1 MQLKGKFSQIKWS
14 NLFKFSLI
22 LISIFVI
29 ALLCPRQRVF
39 DFQFA
44 QDQYWQYDDLIA
56 QQDIPLLK
64 FEEEL
69 QEERQAIKDRF
80 LPYFLFDKSVKD
92 SLITIF
98 KSEFDL
104 RLNELGEGAP
114 FKDLLRNPKA
124 YESYS
129 IELLDRIYNTG
140 IIEDSI
146 QEDHTVFNLVKDI
159 TSSQRLAKEFY
170 DAEQYKELI
179 RDTLKYSGLEDSEF
193 LLPLIPLFIQANVRY
208 SDALTQQYLQAEL
221 SEVLEANGVIK
232 QGTPIVNSGDYIG
245 PSSYR
250 KLYSFKQYQEDISSD
265 SMSYWM
271 VFSGYFLLLL
281 LLMTIFWLYLLNTMP
296 EILKELRHLL
306 FMLLLIVGYSY
317 LTFAVESIDGLSAY
331 LIPFAIVPMVVR
343 IFYSDRLALFVHLII
358 VIVASL
364 ISKEGYQF
372 TIIQLMVGISAI
384 LSKPNA
390 RNWNAFFKSILWIFI
405 SYIFAFFGTS
415 LLQGMVF
422 DAVYFQF
429 LIWLALNALLCLLA
443 FPLIPLLERLFG
455 FTSDFTLVELS
466 DLNHPLLKDMAE
478 HASGTLQHSLQVS
491 NLAEA
496 AAERIKAN
504 GLLVKVGAL
513 FHDIGKLEEPLMFI
527 ENQKSDNPHDKL
539 SSIDSAKVIISH
551 VSNGVEL
558 ALKHKLPKPLIE
570 FIRTHHG
577 TTRTEYFYKTAVQ
590 QSKDG
595 KVEESDFVYPGPLP
609 YTKEQSI
616 LMLAD
621 SLEAASKSL
630 KSPTAEDID
639 TLVDKIVDSKIAG
652 GQLNESPLSFEELDL
667 CKTVFKLRL
676 KSMNHV
682 RIEYP
687 E

>member
-1 MQLKGKFSQIKWS
+1 MEIRGKFNQINWS
-14 NLFKFSLI
+14 NLIKISLI

-29 ALLCPRQRVF
+29 AVLCPRQRVF

-64 FEEEL
+64 FDEEL
-69 QEERQAIKDRF
+69 QEERQTIIDRF
-80 LPYFLFDKSVKD
+80 LPYFLFDNSVKE
-92 SLITIF
+92 SSIAAF
-98 KSEFDL
+98 KKEFQF
-104 RLNELGEGAP
+104 RLDQLGPDAP
-114 FKDLLRNPKA
+114 FSHLKA
-124 YESYS
+124 NAKQYESYS
-129 IELLDRIYNTG
+129 IELLDRIYNAG
-140 IIEDSI
+140 IIEDTI
-146 QEDHTVFNLVKDI
+146 DEDHIVFNLVKDI
-159 TSSQRLAKEFY
+159 SATQKLSKDFY
-170 DAEQYKELI
+170 DATSYRVLV
-179 RDTLKYSGLEDSEF
+179 RDTLKYSGLPDSEF
-193 LLPLIPLFIQANVRY
+193 LLPLIPEYIESNVFF
-208 SDALTQQYLQAEL
+208 SDSLTQLYLDAEL
-221 SEVLEANGVIK
+221 ADVLVANGVIK
-232 QGTPIVNSGDYIG
+232 QGAPIVNAGDYIG

-250 KLYSFKQYQEDISSD
+250 KLYSFKQYQENIAAD
-265 SMSYWM
+265 SMSYWL
-271 VFSGYFLLLL
+271 VFSGYFLLLT
-281 LLMTIFWLYLLNTMP
+281 LLMTIFWLYLRNTMP

-306 FMLLLIVGYSY
+306 FMLLLMVGYSY

-372 TIIQLMVGISAI
+372 TIIQLVVGISAI

-390 RNWNAFFKSILWIFI
+390 RNWNAFFKSIVWIFV
-405 SYIFAFFGTS
+405 SYTLAFFGTS
-415 LLQGMVF
+415 LLQGVVF
-422 DAVYFQF
+422 DSAYFQF

-466 DLNHPLLKDMAE
+466 DLNHPLLKEMAE

-496 AAERIKAN
+496 AAERINAN
-504 GLLVKVGAL
+504 GLLVKVAAL
-513 FHDIGKLEEPLMFI
+513 FHDIGKLDDPLMFI
-527 ENQKSDNPHDKL
+527 ENQKSENPHDKL
-539 SSIDSAKVIISH
+539 SPSASAKVIIGH
-551 VSNGVEL
+551 VTNGVAL
-558 ALKHKLPKPLIE
+558 ALKHKLPKPLVE

-577 TTRTEYFYKTAVQ
+577 TTRTEYFYKMALQ
-590 QSKDG
+590 QSTDN
-595 KVEESDFVYPGPLP
+595 KVDESVFVYPGPLP

-630 KSPTAEDID
+630 KSPTSDDID
-639 TLVDKIVDSKIAG
+639 NLVDKIVDAKVAN
-652 GQLNESPLSFEELDL
+652 GQLNDSPLSFKELDQ
-667 CKTVFKLRL
+667 CKKVFKMRL

>member
-69 QEERQAIKDRF
+69 QEERQAIKDSF

-92 SLITIF
+92 SLITVF
-98 KSEFDL
+98 KSEFEL
-104 RLNELGEGAP
+104 RLNELGVGAP
-114 FKDLLRNPKA
+114 FKDLLSNPKA

-146 QEDHTVFNLVKDI
+146 EEDHTVFNLVKDI
-159 TSSQRLAKEFY
+159 TSSQRIAKEFY
-170 DAEQYKELI
+170 NAEQYKKLI

-422 DAVYFQF
+422 DSVYFQF

-513 FHDIGKLEEPLMFI
+513 FHDIGKLQEPLMFI
-527 ENQKSDNPHDKL
+527 ENQKSENPHDKL

-551 VSNGVEL
+551 VSNGVEF

-577 TTRTEYFYKTAVQ
+577 TTRTEYFYKTALQ
-590 QSKDG
+590 QAKDG

-630 KSPTAEDID
+630 NSPTAEDID

-652 GQLNESPLSFEELDL
+652 GQLNESPLSFHELDL

>member
-104 RLNELGEGAP
+104 RLNELGEGTP

-146 QEDHTVFNLVKDI
+146 QDDQTVFNLVKDI

-504 GLLVKVGAL
+504 SLLVKVGAL

-577 TTRTEYFYKTAVQ
+577 TTRTEYFYKTAIQ

-595 KVEESDFVYPGPLP
+595 KVAESDFVYPGPLP

-630 KSPTAEDID
+630 KSPTSEDID

-652 GQLNESPLSFEELDL
+652 GQLNESPLSFQELDL

>member
-146 QEDHTVFNLVKDI
+146 QDDHTVFNLVKDI

-504 GLLVKVGAL
+504 SLLVKVGAL

-577 TTRTEYFYKTAVQ
+577 TTRTEYFYKTAIQ

-630 KSPTAEDID
+630 KSPTAKDID

-652 GQLNESPLSFEELDL
+652 GQLNESPLSFQELDL

>member
-14 NLFKFSLI
+14 DLFKFSLI
-22 LISIFVI
+22 LISIFII

-69 QEERQAIKDRF
+69 QEERQAIKERF

-98 KSEFDL
+98 KSEFEL
-104 RLNELGEGAP
+104 RLTELGDGAP

-146 QEDHTVFNLVKDI
+146 REDHTVFNLVKDI

-170 DAEQYKELI
+170 DIEQYKELI

-193 LLPLIPLFIQANVRY
+193 LLPLIPMFIKANVRY
-208 SDALTQQYLQAEL
+208 SDDLTQQYLQAEL

-443 FPLIPLLERLFG
+443 FPLIPLLERIFG

-527 ENQKSDNPHDKL
+527 ENQKSENPHDKL
-539 SSIDSAKVIISH
+539 SSIESAKVIISH
-551 VSNGVEL
+551 VTNGVEL
-558 ALKHKLPKPLIE
+558 ALKHKLPSPLIE

-577 TTRTEYFYKTAVQ
+577 TTRTEYFYKTALQ

-595 KVEESDFVYPGPLP
+595 EVEESDFIYPGPLP

-630 KSPTAEDID
+630 KSPTAADID

-652 GQLNESPLSFEELDL
+652 GQLNESPLSFQELDL

-676 KSMNHV
+676 KSINHV
-682 RIEYP
+682 RLKYP

>member
-14 NLFKFSLI
+14 DLFKFSLI
-22 LISIFVI
+22 LISIFII

-69 QEERQAIKDRF
+69 QEERQAIKERF

-98 KSEFDL
+98 KSEFEL
-104 RLNELGEGAP
+104 RLTELGDGAP

-146 QEDHTVFNLVKDI
+146 REDHTVFNLVKDI

-170 DAEQYKELI
+170 DIEQYKELI

-193 LLPLIPLFIQANVRY
+193 LLPLLPMFIKANVRY
-208 SDALTQQYLQAEL
+208 SDDLTQQYLQAEL

-443 FPLIPLLERLFG
+443 FPLIPLLERIFG

-527 ENQKSDNPHDKL
+527 ENQKSENPHDKL
-539 SSIDSAKVIISH
+539 SSIESAKVIISH
-551 VSNGVEL
+551 VTNGVEL
-558 ALKHKLPKPLIE
+558 ALKHKLPSPLIE

-577 TTRTEYFYKTAVQ
+577 TTRTEYFYKTALQ

-595 KVEESDFVYPGPLP
+595 EVEESDFIYPGPLP

-630 KSPTAEDID
+630 KSPTAADID

-652 GQLNESPLSFEELDL
+652 GQLNESPLSFQELDL

-676 KSMNHV
+676 KSINHV
-682 RIEYP
+682 RLKYP

>member
-69 QEERQAIKDRF
+69 QEERQSIKDRF

-250 KLYSFKQYQEDISSD
+250 KLYSFKKYQEDISSD

-504 GLLVKVGAL
+504 SLLVKVGAL

-652 GQLNESPLSFEELDL
+652 GQLNESPLSFQELDL

>member
-1 MQLKGKFSQIKWS
+1 MQLKEKFSQIKWS
-14 NLFKFSLI
+14 NLFKISLI

-69 QEERQAIKDRF
+69 EEERQAIKDRF

-92 SLITIF
+92 SLITVF
-98 KSEFDL
+98 KSEFEL
-104 RLNELGEGAP
+104 RLNELGDDSP
-114 FKDLLRNPKA
+114 FGDILRNPKA

-146 QEDHTVFNLVKDI
+146 QEDHLVFNLVKDI

-170 DAEQYKELI
+170 DAEKYKELI

-208 SDALTQQYLQAEL
+208 SDALTKQYLQAEL

-232 QGTPIVNSGDYIG
+232 QGAPIVNSGDYIG

-296 EILKELRHLL
+296 EILEELRHLL

-504 GLLVKVGAL
+504 SLLVKVGAL
-513 FHDIGKLEEPLMFI
+513 FHDIGKIEEPLMFI
-527 ENQKSDNPHDKL
+527 ENQKSENPHDKL
-539 SSIDSAKVIISH
+539 SPIDSAKVIISH

-558 ALKHKLPKPLIE
+558 AVKHKLPRPLIE

-577 TTRTEYFYKTAVQ
+577 TTRTEYFYKIALQ

-595 KVEESDFVYPGPLP
+595 KVQESDFVYPGPLP

-639 TLVDKIVDSKIAG
+639 SLVDKIVDSKIAG
-652 GQLNESPLSFEELDL
+652 GQLNESPLSFQELEL

>member
-504 GLLVKVGAL
+504 SLLVKVGAL

-577 TTRTEYFYKTAVQ
+577 TTRTEYFYKTAIQ

>member
-1 MQLKGKFSQIKWS
+1 MEIRGKFNQINWS
-14 NLFKFSLI
+14 NLIKISLI

-29 ALLCPRQRVF
+29 AVLCPRQRVF

-64 FEEEL
+64 FDEEL
-69 QEERQAIKDRF
+69 QEERQTIIDRF
-80 LPYFLFDKSVKD
+80 LPYFLFDNSVKE
-92 SLITIF
+92 SSIAAF
-98 KSEFDL
+98 KKEFQF
-104 RLNELGEGAP
+104 RLDQLGPDAP
-114 FKDLLRNPKA
+114 FSHLKA
-124 YESYS
+124 NAKQYESYS
-129 IELLDRIYNTG
+129 IELLDRIYNAG
-140 IIEDSI
+140 IIEDTI
-146 QEDHTVFNLVKDI
+146 DEDHIVFNLVKDI
-159 TSSQRLAKEFY
+159 SATQKLSKDFY
-170 DAEQYKELI
+170 DATSYRVLV
-179 RDTLKYSGLEDSEF
+179 RDTLKYSGLSDSEF
-193 LLPLIPLFIQANVRY
+193 LLPLIPEYIESNVFF
-208 SDALTQQYLQAEL
+208 SDSLTQLYLDAEL
-221 SEVLEANGVIK
+221 ADVLVANGVIK
-232 QGTPIVNSGDYIG
+232 QGAPIVNAGDYIG

-250 KLYSFKQYQEDISSD
+250 KLYSFKQYQENIAAD
-265 SMSYWM
+265 SMSYWL
-271 VFSGYFLLLL
+271 VFSGYFLLLT
-281 LLMTIFWLYLLNTMP
+281 LLMTIFWLYLRNTMP

-306 FMLLLIVGYSY
+306 FMLLLMVGYSY

-372 TIIQLMVGISAI
+372 TIIQLVVGISAI

-390 RNWNAFFKSILWIFI
+390 RNWNAFFKSIVWIFV
-405 SYIFAFFGTS
+405 SYTLAFFGTS
-415 LLQGMVF
+415 LLQGVVF
-422 DAVYFQF
+422 DSAYFQF

-466 DLNHPLLKDMAE
+466 DLNHPLLKEMAE

-496 AAERIKAN
+496 AAERINAN
-504 GLLVKVGAL
+504 GLLVKVAAL
-513 FHDIGKLEEPLMFI
+513 FHDIGKLDDPLMFI
-527 ENQKSDNPHDKL
+527 ENQKSENPHDKL
-539 SSIDSAKVIISH
+539 SPSASAKVIIGH
-551 VSNGVEL
+551 VTNGVAL
-558 ALKHKLPKPLIE
+558 ALKHKLPKPLVE

-577 TTRTEYFYKTAVQ
+577 TTRTEYFYKMALQ
-590 QSKDG
+590 QSTDN
-595 KVEESDFVYPGPLP
+595 KVDESVFVYPGPLP

-630 KSPTAEDID
+630 KSPTSDDID
-639 TLVDKIVDSKIAG
+639 NLVDKIVDAKVAN
-652 GQLNESPLSFEELDL
+652 GQLNDSPLSFKELDQ
-667 CKTVFKLRL
+667 CKKVFKMRL

>member
-652 GQLNESPLSFEELDL
+652 GQLNESPLSFQELDL

>member
-69 QEERQAIKDRF
+69 TEERLAIEERF
-80 LPYFLFDKSVKD
+80 LPYFLFDRTVKD
-92 SLITIF
+92 SLISAF
-98 KSEFDL
+98 KGEFQL
-104 RLNELGEGAP
+104 RLNELNTEAP
-114 FKDLLRNPKA
+114 FKDLLVNPKA

-129 IELLDRIYNTG
+129 IELLDRIYNSG

-146 QEDHTVFNLVKDI
+146 REDHTVFNLIKDI
-159 TSSQRLAKEFY
+159 SSSQRLSKEFY
-170 DAEQYKELI
+170 SEEQYKELI
-179 RDTLKYSGLEDSEF
+179 RDTLKYSGLKDSEF
-193 LLPLIPLFIQANVRY
+193 LLPLIPLFIQPNVRY
-208 SDALTQQYLQAEL
+208 SGALTQQYLQAEL

-265 SMSYWM
+265 SRSYWM
-271 VFSGYFLLLL
+271 VFSGYFLILL

-296 EILKELRHLL
+296 EILNELRHLL

-390 RNWNAFFKSILWIFI
+390 RNWNAFFKSILWIFV

-415 LLQGMVF
+415 LLQGMLF

-504 GLLVKVGAL
+504 GLMVKVGAL
-513 FHDIGKLEEPLMFI
+513 FHDIGKLKEPLMFI
-527 ENQKSDNPHDKL
+527 ENQKSENPHDKL
-539 SSIDSAKVIISH
+539 SSTDSAKVIISH

-577 TTRTEYFYKTAVQ
+577 TTRTEYFYKTALQ

-595 KVEESDFVYPGPLP
+595 KIEESDFVYPGPLP

-630 KSPTAEDID
+630 KTPTAEDID
-639 TLVDKIVDSKIAG
+639 SLVEKIVDAKIAS
-652 GQLNESPLSFEELDL
+652 GQLNESPLSFHELDL
-667 CKTVFKLRL
+667 CKTVFKMRL

>member
-1 MQLKGKFSQIKWS
+1 MI
-14 NLFKFSLI
+14 
-22 LISIFVI
+22 
-29 ALLCPRQRVF
+29 
-39 DFQFA
+39 
-44 QDQYWQYDDLIA
+44 
-56 QQDIPLLK
+56 DI
-64 FEEEL
+64 
-69 QEERQAIKDRF
+69 
-80 LPYFLFDKSVKD
+80 
-92 SLITIF
+92 
-98 KSEFDL
+98 
-104 RLNELGEGAP
+104 
-114 FKDLLRNPKA
+114 
-124 YESYS
+124 
-129 IELLDRIYNTG
+129 G
-140 IIEDSI
+140 ID
-146 QEDHTVFNLVKDI
+146 
-159 TSSQRLAKEFY
+159 
-170 DAEQYKELI
+170 
-179 RDTLKYSGLEDSEF
+179 
-193 LLPLIPLFIQANVRY
+193 
-208 SDALTQQYLQAEL
+208 
-221 SEVLEANGVIK
+221 
-232 QGTPIVNSGDYIG
+232 

-422 DAVYFQF
+422 DSVYFQF

-513 FHDIGKLEEPLMFI
+513 FHDIGKLQEPLMFI
-527 ENQKSDNPHDKL
+527 ENQKSENPHDKL

-551 VSNGVEL
+551 VSNGVEF

-577 TTRTEYFYKTAVQ
+577 TTRTEYFYKTALQ
-590 QSKDG
+590 QAKDG

-630 KSPTAEDID
+630 NSPTAEDID

-652 GQLNESPLSFEELDL
+652 GQLNESPLSFHELDL

>member
-146 QEDHTVFNLVKDI
+146 QDDQTVFNLVKDI

-504 GLLVKVGAL
+504 SLLVKVGAL

-577 TTRTEYFYKTAVQ
+577 TTRTEYFYKTAIQ

-652 GQLNESPLSFEELDL
+652 GQLNESPLSFQELDL

>member
-146 QEDHTVFNLVKDI
+146 QDDQTVFNLVKDI

-504 GLLVKVGAL
+504 SLLVKVGAL

-577 TTRTEYFYKTAVQ
+577 TTRTEYFYKTAIQ

-595 KVEESDFVYPGPLP
+595 KVAESDFVYPGPLP

-652 GQLNESPLSFEELDL
+652 GQLNESPLSFQELDL